1 MHCGDHR
8 MRAVV
13 TALKNYDPREY
24 GATTMR
30 TVILGMVL
38 MATVFAS
45 AWSLSHTT
53 ALTIVTPTDSPVVN
67 PLDMMKNAGEMPVQ
81 VMVDL
86 I

>member
-1 MHCGDHR
+1 MATTECAR
-8 MRAVV
+8 LLRSQ
-13 TALKNYDPREY
+13 EY

-30 TVILGMVL
+30 MATLGMVL

-45 AWSLSHTT
+45 VWSLTHTT
-53 ALTIVTPTDSPVVN
+53 VLTFATSVDRPAAMN
-67 PLDMMKNAGEMPVQ
+67 PYDMMKNTGEIPVQ

>member
-1 MHCGDHR
+1 

-13 TALKNYDPREY
+13 TALKNYDPQEY

-30 TVILGMVL
+30 MVIIGMVL

-53 ALTIVTPTDSPVVN
+53 ALTLATPVDGPAAMN
-67 PLDMMKNAGEMPVQ
+67 PHDIMKNAGEMPVH
-81 VMVDL
+81 VIIDA